1 MLQKL
6 KITTYV
12 FISCLFGLTLM
23 TVTTSFA
30 KGQCSKQQLE
40 NIIDKATATLG
51 ECGDGDGHQDGNP
64 APLKATDTT
73 AGDGK
78 ATTYHRELGCIRSAF
93 IKENDKRVPLI
104 SAIDRDLPTHVV
116 EQYIFERIS
125 ERLIK
130 LNHEVE
136 GCILRGY

>member
-6 KITTYV
+6 KIKTYV

-40 NIIDKATATLG
+40 NIIDKATDTLG
-51 ECGDGDGHQDGNP
+51 ECGHGDGHQDGNTV
-64 APLKATDTT
+64 PLKATDTT

-78 ATTYHRELGCIRSAF
+78 AKTYHRELGCIRSAF
-93 IKENDKRVPLI
+93 IKAHWVREPLI
-104 SAIDRDLPTHVV
+104 SAIDRDLPIHVV
-116 EQYIFERIS
+116 EQYIYDRINN
-125 ERLIK
+125 RLK
-130 LNHEVE
+130 ELNHVVE
-136 GCILRGY
+136 GCFIQG